1 MPGVF
6 SSKRHFLFDLDG
18 TLVNSVPAHARAFV
32 DTLQGR
38 HPDLVKSFDY
48 PLFTGWPTRD
58 VFVALGFQEESDL
71 TELTACKQRL
81 YREAVER
88 GEVEVFPGAKILLA
102 RLREKGCSL
111 YLVTG
116 ASRISTQRTL
126 EVTGLAVY
134 FQGITTAEDAHPG
147 KPSPE
152 PYRYTLAHF
161 KLEPHDCLAIED
173 AESGIRSARDAGLE
187 AVLIHADFQLPGVIK
202 VKNCE
207 ELASLLLP

>member
-1 MPGVF
+1 MPGAF

-32 DTLQGR
+32 ETLQVR
-38 HPDLVKSFDY
+38 HPDLAKNFDY
-48 PLFTGWPTRD
+48 PVFAGWPTRD
-58 VFVALGFQEESDL
+58 VFVALGFQEEGEL
-71 TELTACKQRL
+71 TELAACKQRL
-81 YREAVER
+81 YRAAVER
-88 GEVEVFPGAKILLA
+88 GEVEVFPGAKTLLA
-102 RLREKGCSL
+102 RLREKDRSL
-111 YLVTG
+111 FLVTG
-116 ASRISTQRTL
+116 ASRISTQRIL
-126 EVTGLAVY
+126 EVTGMAVY
-134 FQGITTAEDAHPG
+134 FQGITTEDAHPG

-173 AESGIRSARDAGLE
+173 AESGLRSARDAGLE
-187 AVLIHADFQLPGVIK
+187 AVLIHADFELPDVIQ